1 MKLEAVFFDMGGTLE
16 LVKATAESRA
26 HFVCT
31 AQALVGGF
39 APEIA
44 ALSGEQFEE
53 IVVAGARRYKLHS
66 VETEIEEPSAVIW
79 GEHVFEGYPEYRP
92 VFTLIGD
99 MLSDLWASVYHT
111 RRLRP
116 EAKEALDRLSGM
128 GLRLGVISNTTSRVM
143 PLRQLEQY
151 GIRERFEVVALSS
164 RERVRKPDPTLFLG
178 AAQKMGADP
187 ARCAYVGDLFARDV
201 AGANAAGF
209 AMCFLIG
216 ASEAAPGNPAAYAR
230 IKALTE
236 VAKILSA

>member
-16 LVKATAESRA
+16 LVEATAESRA

-39 APEIA
+39 APKIA
-44 ALSGEQFEE
+44 ALSGERFEE
-53 IVVAGARRYKLHS
+53 LVVAGARRYKLHS
-66 VETEIEEPSAVIW
+66 VETEIEAPSAVIW
-79 GEHVFEGYPEYRP
+79 GEYVFGGYSEYRP
-92 VFTLIGD
+92 FFTLIGD

-116 EAKEALDRLSGM
+116 EAKEALDELSVM

-143 PLRQLEQY
+143 PLRQLELY

-164 RERVRKPDPTLFLG
+164 KERARKPDPALFLG
-178 AAQKMGADP
+178 AAQKMGIDP
-187 ARCAYVGDLFARDV
+187 ARCAYVGDLLARDV

-209 AMCFLIG
+209 ATCFLIG
-216 ASEAAPGNPAAYAR
+216 ADEAVPGKPATYIK

-236 VAKILSA
+236 VAKILAV